1 MLMSGAS
8 WRLLALPPLGEDL
21 LRSLFEPVGA
31 EVTVPAARDRDG
43 LHAALADADLVVGD
57 FTGKLAMDAE
67 AVAAAPR
74 LAFVQMPSVGVDSCD
89 LAALT
94 AAGVPV
100 ANTAGANSRSVAEW
114 AMAATFD
121 LSRSLSWA
129 DRRMRE
135 GGWPQMETAAHGADE
150 LTGRRVGVLGMGAIG
165 TEVARLFSAIGCPVS
180 YWSRRRRRDGECAGE
195 YKEIDELLAT
205 SDVVV
210 VCLPLTE
217 ETRGLLDSRRLALL
231 PRGALLVNVARGG
244 IAPDD
249 AVLAALESGG
259 LAGAALDVYDEE
271 PPPADH
277 PFRRHENVLL
287 SPHCAGA
294 TRQAQ
299 TNVITMVI
307 DNMRAATE
315 GRPVARVV
323 NGADPLVRRR
333 R

>member
-1 MLMSGAS
+1 MSGVS

-21 LRSLFEPVGA
+21 VRGLFEPLGA
-31 EVTVPAARDRDG
+31 EVTVPAVRDRDG

-57 FTGKLAMDAE
+57 FTGELALDAE

-89 LAALT
+89 LAAL
-94 AAGVPV
+94 AAADVPV
-100 ANTAGANSRSVAEW
+100 ANTAGANARSVAEW

-129 DRRMRE
+129 DRRMRD

-165 TEVARLFSAIGCPVS
+165 AEAARLFSAIGCPVS
-180 YWSRRRRRDGECAGE
+180 YWSRRRRPDGECAGE
-195 YKEIDELLAT
+195 YKEIEELLAA

-249 AVLAALESGG
+249 AVLDALESGR
-259 LAGAALDVYDEE
+259 LAGAALDVYDKE

-299 TNVITMVI
+299 SNVITMVI
-307 DNMRAATE
+307 DNMRAAIE
-315 GRPVARVV
+315 GRPVGNVV

-333 R
+333 